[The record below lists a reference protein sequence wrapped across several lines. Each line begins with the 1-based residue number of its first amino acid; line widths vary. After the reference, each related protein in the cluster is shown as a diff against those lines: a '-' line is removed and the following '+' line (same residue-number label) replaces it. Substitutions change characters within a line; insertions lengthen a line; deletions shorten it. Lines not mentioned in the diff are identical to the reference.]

1 MNNNPLSESEPNKTP
16 ASYGG
21 SKATNSSDIKEL
33 DSNTDTKDSS
43 SADSKNYSSSADDQQ
58 NNNSSSDKGKS
69 PETTLPSSSETPLS
83 NPVSKQASS

>member
-1 MNNNPLSESEPNKTP
+1 MNNNPLSENEPNKTP
-16 ASYGG
+16 AFYGE
-21 SKATNSSDIKEL
+21 SKTTNSSDIKEL
-33 DSNTDTKDSS
+33 DSNTDKDSS

-69 PETTLPSSSETPLS
+69 IETPLPSSETPIP